1 MLGSF
6 RRSLKPNF
14 SSATSP
20 ASVLGGAKGGGDQ
33 REVVL
38 ASHFLTDLTLGLG
51 EVVYDYLEDA

>member
-1 MLGSF
+1 VGIAA
-6 RRSLKPNF
+6 RRRRQ
-14 SSATSP
+14 
-20 ASVLGGAKGGGDQ
+20 GGGDQ